1 MKFSLMF
8 FASSEEALSGNK
20 YRLVMESAR
29 FADLNGFHSVWLPER
44 HFTDFGS
51 LYPNPAVLHAALA
64 VSTRQVRLM
73 AGSVVVPLH
82 HPIRIAEEW
91 SVVDNLSNG
100 RVGISFAPGWNSG
113 DFALAPDK
121 YGNRVD
127 EMLSGI
133 RTVQRLWRGES
144 IDAVNGNGESI
155 QIKTYPTPKQREL
168 PTWLTAAGNPKTF
181 AKAGEI
187 GANLL
192 THLLDQ
198 DEEQLAAKIAV
209 YREAREKNGLDPA
222 TGIVTVMLHT
232 FVGNDKDLVR
242 EQARA
247 PFCSYISSNIGLLNG
262 LAQSRGH
269 QVDVRSMP
277 AQELDTFVQFLYE
290 RFAESR
296 GLIGTPESCLGLV
309 QRLQA
314 IGVNEIACLLDFG
327 PPVDLLLENLTH
339 LQRLKSLYL
348 SETTQ
353 EKSFG
358 FDPSA
363 VQSRCREEISSSS
376 FRQALQS
383 MGLSIDG
390 EFDVIERIWRRPGEA
405 LGRIQVPEIVSSSGF
420 QIHPAFLDACSR
432 VLAAAME
439 IDASQTDEL
448 YIPGGLELFRV
459 HANVSALKHVWS
471 HAVLRPAK
479 NCIEGDI
486 RVYDLASKLIL
497 EIDGFRLHR
506 METAAKTIDFASLLY
521 RRSWIAAKVP
531 DTISVDRPGAWL
543 ILADRSDLAHEL
555 FSFLQREGDTCD
567 LVAPEEGRAYLIDR
581 SVAWKGVVCLLPD
594 SNIALSAVQALADT
608 TIPLWLVTQ
617 GAIALLGGA
626 PTSMQQAAIWGL
638 GRALA
643 VEHPTSRGGLIDLDP
658 QGSSGNDLGEAIH
671 SCGAEDMIALRGGKR
686 YVARI
691 MRDDSMLAEPSKL
704 LRFEKDATYLVTGG
718 SGGLGQQVIRWLQ
731 AKDAGN
737 IAVLSRNMA
746 SSYPNGVTTF
756 RCDVAQRNEVAA
768 TLDQIR
774 QSMPT
779 LRGVFHLAGVLDDA
793 RLMDQDI
800 DRFEVAGAAKSTGAW
815 NLHELLADTDLDHFV
830 LFSSMAALVTMPG
843 QGNYAAANAA
853 LDALA
858 QLRHAEGKAALSI
871 NWGPWSGAGH
881 ASTAY
886 GRRSHEALATLGI
899 TPLDPELALATLQ
912 FLMERNV
919 TQTGVAQVDWQRLF
933 ENDPPAAQSPL
944 LSNFAP
950 TGPQEAL
957 EETALMQELRTC
969 APGTRV
975 SLLID
980 LLSSILT
987 DILRLPRDLP
997 IDPTQS
1003 FFNLGLDSILALEFT
1018 SRISASMGRPFP
1030 ATMFFTH
1037 STLNALAAHILSTLS
1052 LEDYDAEAF
1061 NEDDLAQMIAEEIGR
1076 I

>member
-51 LYPNPAVLHAALA
+51 LYPNPAVLHAAVA

-100 RVGISFAPGWNSG
+100 RVGISFAPGWNPG

-121 YGNRVD
+121 YGNRVE

-133 RTVQRLWRGES
+133 RTVQSLWRGES
-144 IDAVNGNGESI
+144 IDAVNGNGEPVR
-155 QIKTYPTPKQREL
+155 IKTYPTPKQPEL

-209 YREAREKNGLDPA
+209 YREARAKSGFDPA

-232 FVGNDKDLVR
+232 FVGDDKDLVR

-277 AQELDTFVQFLYE
+277 AQELDAFVQFLYE

-314 IGVNEIACLLDFG
+314 VGVDEIACLLDFG

-339 LQRLKSLYL
+339 LQRLKSLFL
-348 SETTQ
+348 SETQ
-353 EKSFG
+353 PEQSPG
-358 FDPSA
+358 FDISA
-363 VQSRCREEISSSS
+363 VQARCREEVSPAA
-376 FRQALQS
+376 FQQALRS
-383 MGLSIDG
+383 MGLHIGG
-390 EFDVIERIWRRPGEA
+390 EFDGIERIWRRPGEA
-405 LGRIQVPEIVSSSGF
+405 LGRIQVPEAASTSGF

-439 IDASQTDEL
+439 INAGQTNEL
-448 YIPGGLELFRV
+448 YIPGGLGMLRI
-459 HANVSALKHVWS
+459 HADVSSLKQAWS
-471 HAVLRPAK
+471 HAVLRQAK
-479 NCIEGDI
+479 DGVEGDI
-486 RVYDLASKLIL
+486 RVYDLAGKLIV

-506 METAAKTIDFASLLY
+506 METAAKTMDFASLLY
-521 RRSWIAAKVP
+521 RRSWVAAENMDSIAADQPGTWLVLG
-531 DTISVDRPGAWL
+531 DRNT
-543 ILADRSDLAHEL
+543 LAHEL
-555 FSFLQREGDTCD
+555 RSFLKGVGDTCD
-567 LVAPEEGRAYLIDR
+567 IVAPEEGRAGLIDR
-581 SVAWKGVVCLLPD
+581 SFGWKGVICLLPD
-594 SNIALSAVQALADT
+594 ANIALSAAQAVAGT
-608 TIPLWLVTQ
+608 TVPLWLVTQ
-617 GAIALLGGA
+617 GAMPVLGGA
-626 PTSMQQAAIWGL
+626 PSMQQAAIWGL

-643 VEHPTSRGGLIDLDP
+643 VEQPANRGGLLDLDP
-658 QGSSGNDLGEAIH
+658 EGSSGADLGEALR
-671 SCGAEDMIALRGGKR
+671 SCGNEDMIALRGGRR

-691 MRDDSMLAEPSKL
+691 TRDDSMTAEPAKP
-704 LRFEKDATYLVTGG
+704 LRFEKEATYLVTGG
-718 SGGLGQQVIRWLQ
+718 SGGLGGQIIRWLQ
-731 AKDAGN
+731 AKGAGH

-746 SSYPNGVTTF
+746 ASLADGVTAF
-756 RCDVAQRNEVAA
+756 VCDVAQRDDVSA

-774 QSMPT
+774 QTMPP
-779 LRGVFHLAGVLDDA
+779 LRGIFHLAGALDDA
-793 RLMDQDI
+793 RLTDQDI
-800 DRFEVAGAAKSTGAW
+800 HRFEVGGAAKSSGAW
-815 NLHELLADTDLDHFV
+815 NLHELLADTALDHFV
-830 LFSSMAALVTMPG
+830 LFSSMASLVTMPG
-843 QGNYAAANAA
+843 QGNYAAANAS

-858 QLRHAEGKAALSI
+858 HMRRAEGKAALSI

-886 GRRSHEALATLGI
+886 GRRAHEALAALGI
-899 TPLDPELALATLQ
+899 APLDPEAALAALQ

-919 TQTGVAQVDWQRLF
+919 TQTGVTQVDWQKLF

-944 LSNFAP
+944 LSNFVQ
-950 TGPQEAL
+950 TESREVL
-957 EETALMQELRTC
+957 VETALVVELRSC
-969 APGTRV
+969 APGARA
-975 SLLID
+975 SFLID
-980 LLSSILT
+980 VLWAMIV
-987 DILRLPRDLP
+987 DILRLPRELP
-997 IDPTQS
+997 IDSTQS

-1018 SRISASMGRPFP
+1018 SRISAAVGRPFP
-1030 ATMFFTH
+1030 ATMLFTH
-1037 STLNALAAHILSTLS
+1037 STLNALAEHILDTLS
-1052 LEDYDAEAF
+1052 IQDDEE
-1061 NEDDLAQMIAEEIGR
+1061 EEISEEDLAAMIAEEIGR
-1076 I
+1076 R

>member
-29 FADLNGFHSVWLPER
+29 FADLNDFHGVWLPER

-100 RVGISFAPGWNSG
+100 RVGISFAPGWNPG

-121 YGNRVD
+121 YGNRVE

-133 RTVQRLWRGES
+133 RTVQCLWRGET
-144 IDAVNGNGESI
+144 IDAVNGNGEPVR
-155 QIKTYPTPKQREL
+155 IKTYPTPKQPEL

-181 AKAGEI
+181 AKAGEV

-209 YREAREKNGLDPA
+209 YREARANSGLDPT

-232 FVGNDKDLVR
+232 FVGDDKDLVR

-309 QRLQA
+309 QRLKA
-314 IGVNEIACLLDFG
+314 VGVDEIACLLDFG

-348 SETTQ
+348 SETNQ
-353 EKSFG
+353 EKNFG

-363 VQSRCREEISSSS
+363 VQDRCREEISASG
-376 FRQALQS
+376 FQQALHS
-383 MGLSIDG
+383 MGLRIEG
-390 EFDVIERIWRRPGEA
+390 EFDSIERIWRRPGEA

-420 QIHPAFLDACSR
+420 QVHPAFLDACSR

-439 IDASQTDEL
+439 IDISQTNEL
-448 YIPGGLELFRV
+448 YIPGGLGLLSV
-459 HANVSALKHVWS
+459 HADVSSLKHVWS
-471 HAVLRPAK
+471 HAVLRPAMDGV
-479 NCIEGDI
+479 EGDI
-486 RVYDLASKLIL
+486 RVYDLAGRLIL

-506 METAAKTIDFASLLY
+506 METVAKTMDFAHLLY
-521 RRSWIAAKVP
+521 RRSWVASKTP
-531 DTISVDRPGAWL
+531 DTISLDRAGAWL
-543 ILADRSDLAHEL
+543 ILANRSALAHEL
-555 FSFLQREGDTCD
+555 LSFLQSVGDTCNI
-567 LVAPEEGRAYLIDR
+567 VAPEEGRAYLIDR
-581 SVAWKGVVCLLPD
+581 SFAWKGVVCLLPD

-608 TIPLWLVTQ
+608 TVPLWLVTQ
-617 GAIALLGGA
+617 GAMPMLGGA
-626 PTSMQQAAIWGL
+626 PSSIQQAAIWGL

-643 VEHPTSRGGLIDLDP
+643 VEQPANRGGLIDLDP
-658 QGSSGNDLGEAIH
+658 EGSSGDDLGEAIR
-671 SCGAEDMIALRGGKR
+671 SCGNEDMIALRGGRR

-691 MRDDSMLAEPSKL
+691 TRDDSILAEPSKP

-718 SGGLGQQVIRWLQ
+718 SGGLGQQIIKWLQ
-731 AKDAGN
+731 AKGARN
-737 IAVLSRNMA
+737 IAVLSRNMTA
-746 SSYPNGVTTF
+746 SHPDGVTVF
-756 RCDVAQRNEVAA
+756 RCDVAQRNDVAA
-768 TLDQIR
+768 ALDQIR
-774 QSMPT
+774 QSMPP

-793 RLMDQDI
+793 RLTDQGI
-800 DRFEVAGAAKSTGAW
+800 HRFQAAGAAKSTGAW
-815 NLHELLADTDLDHFV
+815 NLHELLADAALDHFV
-830 LFSSMAALVTMPG
+830 LFSSMASLVTMPG
-843 QGNYAAANAA
+843 QGNYAAANTS

-858 QLRHAEGKAALSI
+858 HLRRAEGKAALSI

-881 ASTAY
+881 ASTTY
-886 GRRSHEALATLGI
+886 GRRAHEALAALGI
-899 TPLDPELALATLQ
+899 APLDPELALAALQ

-944 LSNFAP
+944 LSNFVQ
-950 TGPQEAL
+950 TGPQETLAD
-957 EETALMQELRTC
+957 TTLMQELRSC
-969 APGTRV
+969 APDTRA
-975 SLLID
+975 SFLID
-980 LLSSILT
+980 LLSSILI
-987 DILRLPRDLP
+987 DILRLPHDLP
-997 IDPTQS
+997 IDPKQS

-1018 SRISASMGRPFP
+1018 TRISAAFGRPFP

-1037 STLNALAAHILSTLS
+1037 STLEALTAHILNTLS
-1052 LEDYDAEAF
+1052 LQDDEPEAIS
-1061 NEDDLAQMIAEEIGR
+1061 EDDLAAMIAEEIGR